1 MTTSCD
7 LMGGRYRFLVLI
19 ILAVL
24 VGRAIGGAA
33 DAPKTEAD
41 RLVAEAAQA
50 ELNGNATRSFALLH
64 EAVRVDPDNRLAR
77 WQLGELQVDNKWVAA
92 EEAQRRAAVDPKQ
105 VEYRERRTAA
115 GQSLQGQLA
124 LARWCRK
131 NNLNDEAQFS
141 WASVLALEPKN
152 EEALKALNVRW
163 EKGRLV
169 SATQSAQTKDQL
181 RDAKRA
187 AERWASKIVKWRR
200 AVSGHDVT
208 TREAALAEIRAIT
221 EKDAIPSLED
231 VTLGRDAGDPRHADE
246 CLQIGLEFL
255 DALQKMPGQPA
266 TESLARHA
274 VFAAGD
280 KARAS
285 AIAKLKLRDQH
296 DYVPMLLSGLGMP
309 FESSFSLTTGPD
321 GSVHYFHSLYREG
334 PESDWSMESQRA
346 AIQHEYGS
354 QDWKLDIHTGKAY
367 PGPRTESSIVTGAKK
382 ANLASANQR
391 RYGTVAAATES
402 KVARANEAVETLNS
416 RIVPVLEGTTGKD
429 FGDNPKAWWKWWQD
443 ENEYYA
449 KPDHPVD
456 RYYFS
461 DTSHYYYRT
470 PQARLVNSGPP
481 QPRVYKKPPPRYNP
495 FPWYGWSCFVKGT
508 LVWTKTGMRPIETI
522 ENGDLVLAQDVN
534 TGELQ
539 YRPVIGRT
547 VRPPSPIV
555 KISFAK
561 EDVLATK
568 GHPFWLIGS
577 GWRMAKEVAD
587 GDVLRAV
594 SGSSVVRKVDA
605 AGEAEAY
612 NLIVADFSSYF
623 VGETGILVHDNTP
636 RTPTQAILPGVVAK
650 K

>member
-1 MTTSCD
+1 M
-7 LMGGRYRFLVLI
+7 
-19 ILAVL
+19 
-24 VGRAIGGAA
+24 
-33 DAPKTEAD
+33 
-41 RLVAEAAQA
+41 
-50 ELNGNATRSFALLH
+50 
-64 EAVRVDPDNRLAR
+64 
-77 WQLGELQVDNKWVAA
+77 QVDNKWLAA
-92 EEAQRRAAVDPKQ
+92 EEAQRCAAVDPKQ

-131 NNLNDEAQFS
+131 NNLNEEAQFS

-169 SATQSAQTKDQL
+169 SLVQSAQAKDQL

-208 TREAALAEIRAIT
+208 AREAALAEIRAIT

-231 VTLGRDAGDPRHADE
+231 VTLGRDASDPRHADE
-246 CLQIGLEFL
+246 CLQIGMAFL
-255 DALQKMPGQPA
+255 DALEKMPGQPA

-334 PESDWSMESQRA
+334 PESDWSVESRRA
-346 AIQHEYGS
+346 AIQHDYGS
-354 QDWKLDIHTGKAY
+354 QDWKIDTYTGTAY
-367 PGPRTESSIVTGAKK
+367 PGPPRESSIVTGAKK

-391 RYGTVAAATES
+391 RYGNDVAATES

-429 FGDNPKAWWKWWQD
+429 FGDNPKAWWNWWRD

-461 DTSHYYYRT
+461 DTSHYYYRI
-470 PQARLVNSGPP
+470 PSAHRVSSEPP
-481 QPRVYKKPPPRYNP
+481 KPYVPPKIPPRNNP
-495 FPWYGWSCFVKGT
+495 WGNYGYSCF
-508 LVWTKTGMRPIETI
+508 
-522 ENGDLVLAQDVN
+522 A
-534 TGELQ
+534 
-539 YRPVIGRT
+539 
-547 VRPPSPIV
+547 
-555 KISFAK
+555 
-561 EDVLATK
+561 K
-568 GHPFWLIGS
+568 GHAGMDENRRAADRDDREWRPGAGS
-577 GWRMAKEVAD
+577 RYKYG
-587 GDVLRAV
+587 RA
-594 SGSSVVRKVDA
+594 
-605 AGEAEAY
+605 
-612 NLIVADFSSYF
+612 
-623 VGETGILVHDNTP
+623 
-636 RTPTQAILPGVVAK
+636 
-650 K
+650 